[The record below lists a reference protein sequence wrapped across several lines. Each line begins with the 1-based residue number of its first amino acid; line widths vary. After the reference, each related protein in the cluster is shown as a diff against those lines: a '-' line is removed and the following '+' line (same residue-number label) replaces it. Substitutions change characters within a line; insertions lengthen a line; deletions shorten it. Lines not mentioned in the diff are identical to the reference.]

1 MDDTTRQQQQ
11 NTIFTPMPSRAI
23 NKARNVH
30 LPLFQK
36 KILRYV
42 GASLCFLS
50 ELIHLWLLPQQYETF
65 FIALFYLN
73 YGLMFLFIAMAQ
85 GVIGA
90 SLLFEP
96 GHRLLSFGLWVN
108 ALIVVL
114 YIFTHTI
121 GVLVGL
127 AFLPLPIDAWGV
139 GATLAESAAVVILL
153 LLRRDMP
160 RIQRRKERKGTKKR
174 DRETA
179 RRNQ

>member
-1 MDDTTRQQQQ
+1 MDDTTRQQ
-11 NTIFTPMPSRAI
+11 NTIFTPAPSGTM
-23 NKARNVH
+23 NKAKNVH
-30 LPLFQK
+30 LTLLQK
-36 KILRYV
+36 KLMYYV
-42 GASLCFLS
+42 GAGLCFLS
-50 ELIHLWLLPQQYETF
+50 ELIHLYLLPQQYEIF
-65 FIALFYLN
+65 FV
-73 YGLMFLFIAMAQ
+73 YGLIFLVIAMAQ

-96 GHRLLSFGLWVN
+96 GRRLLSFGLWVN

-114 YIFTHTI
+114 YVFTHTI

-160 RIQRRKERKGTKKR
+160 HIQRSKERKGTKKR
-174 DRETA
+174 DTETA